1 MNAVV
6 AEYNDKYM
14 KGVMG
19 LDVDEIC
26 QATINI
32 ARKNYADLI
41 DGKVKLVGNS
51 IKSKK
56 MPTYIAEFLD
66 NGIKLLLGGDGY
78 SFVNEYY
85 ETVEMIYNQEI
96 PLSKI
101 ANKARVR
108 ISVEDYKKKMKTK
121 NKAGGAMAK
130 QAHMELIISEGLN
143 VDLGDTIYYV
153 NTGTKKSHG
162 DVQKINKPKKGWNDN
177 QIEMYFSEND
187 NYEEKKR
194 FLLKNG
200 WEMSWS
206 DDNWVRSVAK
216 NKEANTGIPTDMAY
230 RQSLGESVV
239 ALNCKLIPNN
249 IIENEPDATGEYNID
264 RYLDA
269 FNKRV
274 KPLLVC
280 FDPSLRDDIL
290 VSNPSDRKYYTRQ
303 ELELTSGQPFKDGDQ
318 DKLDELLTITDEELE
333 FWNKIGVS
341 PTYMFED
348 YGIDDEFSYDV
359 KTQRTVTQ

>member
-1 MNAVV
+1 M
-6 AEYNDKYM
+6 
-14 KGVMG
+14 
-19 LDVDEIC
+19 
-26 QATINI
+26 NI

-56 MPTYIAEFLD
+56 MPTYIAEFIDKGVKNILD
-66 NGIKLLLGGDGY
+66 GDGY

-85 ETVEMIYNQEI
+85 DTVEMIYNQEI

-121 NKAGGAMAK
+121 NKAGNSMAK
-130 QAHMELIISEGLN
+130 QAHMELIMSEGLN

-162 DVQKINKPKKGWNDN
+162 DVQKLSKPKYNLDSQQTFLFESNNGKPVPRESLGIKLNCRYIHNDL
-177 QIEMYFSEND
+177 IEND
-187 NYEEKKR
+187 
-194 FLLKNG
+194 
-200 WEMSWS
+200 
-206 DDNWVRSVAK
+206 
-216 NKEANTGIPTDMAY
+216 
-230 RQSLGESVV
+230 
-239 ALNCKLIPNN
+239 
-249 IIENEPDATGEYNID
+249 PDATGEYNIA

-280 FDPSLRDDIL
+280 FSAEIRDEIL
-290 VSNPSDRKYYTRQ
+290 VTTPQDRQYFTKK
-303 ELELTSGQPFKDGDQ
+303 ELGLTSGQPFNDGDQ
-318 DKLDELLTITDEELE
+318 DKLEELLTITDKELA
-333 FWNKIGVS
+333 FWKRIGVS
-341 PTYMFED
+341 PTFMFEEYD
-348 YGIDDEFSYDV
+348 IVDEFSGYM
-359 KTQRTVTQ
+359 TNNPSGR